1 MATEAEKR
9 MHRCC
14 FTGHRPEKLQEPE
27 GVVTAALE
35 KEIRQ
40 AIADGF
46 NVFITGM
53 ARGVD
58 IWAAEIVLRL
68 QDAGEAVR
76 LICACP
82 YQGFERGWKQ
92 SWQERY
98 QAILSAADL
107 VRFTGRTSDSF
118 VKIRRCSSS
127 GGIGVRYAL
136 MVDVAS
142 SFCFVVPSA

>member
-1 MATEAEKR
+1 MATETEKR
-9 MHRCC
+9 KHRCC
-14 FTGHRPEKLQEPE
+14 FTGHRPEKLQAPE

-68 QDAGEAVR
+68 RDAGEAVR

>member
-1 MATEAEKR
+1 

-14 FTGHRPEKLQEPE
+14 CTGHRPETLQERE
-27 GVVTAALE
+27 DAVTAALE

-68 QDAGEAVR
+68 RDAGEAVR
-76 LICACP
+76 LI
-82 YQGFERGWKQ
+82 
-92 SWQERY
+92 
-98 QAILSAADL
+98 
-107 VRFTGRTSDSF
+107 
-118 VKIRRCSSS
+118 
-127 GGIGVRYAL
+127 
-136 MVDVAS
+136 
-142 SFCFVVPSA
+142 